1 MPSFCT
7 FLNSIAQYVCPVYFA
22 MPRHDQ
28 RALLGF
34 CHQES
39 LMIMNWTHIL
49 LKHTKKEMLCLDIC
63 WKMMAKIIGL
73 CIHNFCRFW
82 HTIKTASRYARCFDP
97 LNISWLLSADVLY
110 IYVSK
115 ADLNQ
120 LPGLFELGNL
130 LFIHQQFY
138 TKTKT
143 LFLSQRLISLN

>member
-1 MPSFCT
+1 MF
-7 FLNSIAQYVCPVYFA
+7 AQYFA

-130 LFIHQQFY
+130 LFIHQQCY

-143 LFLSQRLISLN
+143 LFLSQRLISLILKL

>member
-1 MPSFCT
+1 
-7 FLNSIAQYVCPVYFA
+7 

-110 IYVSK
+110 IYVGK

-120 LPGLFELGNL
+120 LPGLFELCNL
-130 LFIHQQFY
+130 LFIHKCYNKNFISVSKVNFSNS
-138 TKTKT
+138 KTVAKYFFM
-143 LFLSQRLISLN
+143 FLYHLDA